1 MWIREPSGIT
11 SQPDERFFTGD
22 GATLIEFQRLRV
34 EAALQ
39 LAAAIPAQE
48 AIAEACEFVKE
59 QAGITLSSDQLLA
72 IYSLYPY
79 ERGRLADGQWGDTDV
94 RDDALDVVAH
104 FFLQSRWPMGKDNV
118 DIDVFVTRLQRV
130 AAMFGY

>member
-11 SQPDERFFTGD
+11 SLPDERFFLDD
-22 GATLIEFQRLRV
+22 GNTLIEFQRLRV
-34 EAALQ
+34 EAALE
-39 LAAAIPAQE
+39 LANTIPAPE
-48 AIAEACEFVKE
+48 AIAEACEFIKD
-59 QAGITLSSDQLLA
+59 QAGITLSPDQLLA

-79 ERGRLADGQWGDTDV
+79 ERGRLADSQWGDTDV

-104 FFLQSRWPMGKDNV
+104 FFLHSRWPMGKDNV
-118 DIDVFVTRLQRV
+118 DIDVFVSRLQRV